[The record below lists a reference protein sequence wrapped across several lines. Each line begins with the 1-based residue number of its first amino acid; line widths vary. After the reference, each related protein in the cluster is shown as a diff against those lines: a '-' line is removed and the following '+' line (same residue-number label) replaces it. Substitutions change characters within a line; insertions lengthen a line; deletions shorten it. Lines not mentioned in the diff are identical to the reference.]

1 MDNITSKNQKG
12 GITAKN
18 VNIGQINNQTDPPE
32 DKSIWPKILKI
43 IIVIGLLASIV
54 TILAYFNLYPRG
66 KEMNESTKSK
76 DNDVNKPKQ
85 INVTSYNQSGGIT
98 AYNVNIGQQD
108 RKLTQQLANQLTKY
122 IIENDVN
129 NVKITSVMGDQE
141 AFQFAS
147 VIKAFLVDQGYS
159 VNGVNQAVYSK
170 PVRGQIIEPG
180 KDPKSVNIII
190 GGKSN

>member
-32 DKSIWPKILKI
+32 DKSIWQKIVKI
-43 IIVIGLLASIV
+43 IIVLASIAA
-54 TILAYFNLYPRG
+54 ILAYLNLYPRG
-66 KEMNESTKSK
+66 KEMNESTESK

-108 RKLTQQLANQLTKY
+108 RKLTQQLANQITKY

-129 NVKITSVMGDQE
+129 NIKITSVMGDQE

-147 VIKAFLVDQGYS
+147 VIKTFLVDQGYS
-159 VNGVNQAVYSK
+159 VNGVNQAVYLK
-170 PVRGQIIEPG
+170 PVHGQIIEPG

-190 GGKSN
+190 GRKSN